1 MQWNCVKKK
10 TKEND
15 IMKNTAL
22 ETTNFDFYGDD
33 LIAIQDN
40 ATGEIYVSIN
50 SVLRGIG
57 FKDRDQIRK
66 RRDRMLN
73 DVVLLKGITQFNI
86 PTRSSVKYDT
96 LINEQEVYCISQ
108 RKLPIAL
115 AKINITP
122 KMKQTQPELTTRL
135 ELYQDKCAD
144 VLASVFID
152 KKSTNDINAEFLA
165 ESISNAITVALQPI
179 TERLEKIEQTQTN
192 RYLSA
197 RRYPSAWYKKIA
209 PKYKMLME
217 YFDCTRS
224 ELYSNIYKELE
235 DTYDVDI
242 NQIHEDYCYENNFLK
257 DECYPM
263 DAIEH
268 HTQLRDALTLLIDS
282 SLIKYGLQTE
292 EQIKNFKRET
302 LFDRPPIKQRI
313 TYIED
318 KI

>member
-1 MQWNCVKKK
+1 
-10 TKEND
+10 
-15 IMKNTAL
+15 MKNTAL

-40 ATGEIYVSIN
+40 ATDEIYVSIN

-152 KKSTNDINAEFLA
+152 KKATNDINAEFLA

-179 TERLEKIEQTQTN
+179 TERLEKIEQTQIN
-192 RYLSA
+192 RYLSS

-224 ELYSNIYKELE
+224 ELYSSIYKELE

-242 NQIHEDYCYENNFLK
+242 NQIHEDYCYENNLLK